1 MVARRGRGGIVIDT
15 GVKFVA
21 IVGPTATGK
30 TGLAISLAELF
41 DGEVVCADS
50 RTIYRGMDIGT
61 AKPTAA
67 EQALVPHHMLD
78 IMDPG
83 ERLSAG
89 EFKKLAESVINEI
102 AGRGKL
108 PLLVGG
114 SGLYVDAVIFDYKF
128 PAAGDP
134 QRRQR
139 LEAMTDAQLHELL
152 LAKDPEAFD
161 YVDRA
166 NRRRVIRAI
175 ETVGE
180 ARQRRSEVRP
190 EVLVLGTTLNKEVVQ
205 KRIEHRI
212 DKMLGEGFIDEVRVI
227 GETYGWDSSALDVMG
242 YRPFKGLLLGTK
254 TLEQAKT
261 ECMYEHLS
269 LFKKQVTW
277 FKRNQSIHWVA
288 NADEAVPLVRVF
300 LHETK
305 ISAEN

>member
-1 MVARRGRGGIVIDT
+1 VIEP

-21 IVGPTATGK
+21 VVGPTATGK
-30 TGLAISLAELF
+30 TGLAISLAQLF

-67 EQALVPHHMLD
+67 EQALVPHHLLD
-78 IMDPG
+78 IADPG

-89 EFKKLAESVINEI
+89 EFKKLAEAKITEI
-102 AGRGKL
+102 ASRSKL

-114 SGLYVDAVIFDYKF
+114 SGLYVDAVIFDYEF
-128 PAAGDP
+128 PAAGNPD
-134 QRRQR
+134 RRQK

-152 LAKDPEAFD
+152 LAKDPRAFE

-175 ETVGE
+175 ETAGE
-180 ARQRRSEVRP
+180 VRQKRGEVRP
-190 EVLVLGTTLNKEVVQ
+190 NVLVFGTTLNKEVAQ

-212 DKMLGEGFIDEVRVI
+212 DKMLEEGFIDEIRVI
-227 GETYGWDSSALDVMG
+227 GETYGWDSPALEVMG
-242 YRPFKGLLLGTK
+242 YRTFKGLLLGTK

-261 ECMYEHLS
+261 DCMYEHLA
-269 LFKKQVTW
+269 LYKKQVTW
-277 FKRNQSIHWVA
+277 FKRNPSIHWVES
-288 NADEAVPLVRVF
+288 ADEAEPLVREF
-300 LHETK
+300 LGVHR
-305 ISAEN
+305 